1 MKRALSLV
9 LSLILFLALLPA
21 STALADSQA
30 YGQEVWL
37 RSAAIGDG
45 VVYSEN
51 IFWSGGYDKPRHE
64 YYFTYSPA
72 GGLSNLPSAPFT
84 PPSPEDAGGDPPP
97 ADEDI
102 PGWLLTN
109 SALSLSAL
117 SYSPGIGQVI
127 PVAAYGSS
135 VCARLTASE
144 AARYYEGLGYR
155 VVGAVNGDF

>member
-9 LSLILFLALLPA
+9 LSLILVLALLPA

-84 PPSPEDAGGDPPP
+84 PPSPSACPPCPTAP
-97 ADEDI
+97 ASD
-102 PGWLLTN
+102 
-109 SALSLSAL
+109 
-117 SYSPGIGQVI
+117 
-127 PVAAYGSS
+127 
-135 VCARLTASE
+135 R
-144 AARYYEGLGYR
+144 
-155 VVGAVNGDF
+155 